1 MKNQLNMLNQLQ
13 ELVLTR
19 DEHHQT
25 GNGSRMEALDD
36 SIDQLSGKLDAAVRE
51 MYTRLYKKSHIVVSP
66 MIDGCCA
73 VCGMRLPT
81 SQVQQVRMAK
91 TLQTCSSCGRILFN
105 EEEDAPR
112 RVGEKAVRG
121 EPRKSGISRFSA
133 EELCIADLKSKTPA
147 GAIEELA
154 NRMVAHKFVTNAPQ
168 LVKLAMERE
177 GMCPTSIGESI
188 AFPHVRG
195 VEGGG
200 LTLALGVSKD
210 GIVWDGDGSKVNIVC
225 FSVIPV
231 AVSPFYLRLMSA
243 LTDAFRR
250 PDTIKL
256 LTDAPDGP
264 QLWKAFMKATRY
276 SVR

>member
-1 MKNQLNMLNQLQ
+1 MKNQLNLLNQLQ

-25 GNGSRMEALDD
+25 GDGSRMDALDE
-36 SIDQLSGKLDAAVRE
+36 SIDALAERLEGPVRD

-66 MIDGCCA
+66 MIDSCCA

-91 TLQTCSSCGRILFN
+91 TLQMCSSCGRILFN

-112 RVGEKAVRG
+112 NIVEKAARG
-121 EPRKSGISRFSA
+121 EPRKTGISRFSA
-133 EELCIADLKSKTPA
+133 EELCIADLKSDTPA
-147 GAIEELA
+147 GAIGELA
-154 NRMVAHKFVTNAPQ
+154 ERMVAHKFVTNAPQ

-177 GMCPTSIGESI
+177 GICPTSIGGNI

-200 LTLALGVSKD
+200 LTLALGVSRK
-210 GIVWDGDGSKVNIVC
+210 GIAWDGTDEKVNIVC

-243 LTDAFRR
+243 LTDAFRKS
-250 PDTIKL
+250 DTVNL
-256 LTDAPDGP
+256 LMEAPDEP
-264 QLWKAFMKATRY
+264 QLWKTFMRATRY
-276 SVR
+276 NVK